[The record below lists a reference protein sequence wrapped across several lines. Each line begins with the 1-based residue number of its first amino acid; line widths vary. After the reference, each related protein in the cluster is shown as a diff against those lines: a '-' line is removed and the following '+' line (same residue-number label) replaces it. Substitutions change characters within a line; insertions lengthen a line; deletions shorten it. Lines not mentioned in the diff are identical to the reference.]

1 MLHKMKLNKDP
12 FNRMKN
18 GTKKIE
24 FRLFDEKKKPILG
37 ICAGLQEINV
47 IFGGS
52 LFQKISNHN
61 FRDGKTEQQV
71 IEEVVQDLTASQ
83 ELVSPKAPLLITLL
97 VHLSRR

>member
-1 MLHKMKLNKDP
+1 MLKCP
-12 FNRMKN
+12 QNRYYY
-18 GTKKIE
+18 
-24 FRLFDEKKKPILG
+24 L
-37 ICAGLQEINV
+37 
-47 IFGGS
+47 
-52 LFQKISNHN
+52 N